1 MVTTRG
7 PEKELHRQ
15 TSTHHLVV
23 PQPFCGLDGPVQT
36 GFPHI
41 HVLSVGVPRQELHQ
55 SPNVYVVIVVHMT
68 EPPERQKSRII

>member
-1 MVTTRG
+1 MVHEVHVVLNRNCTDKHT
-7 PEKELHRQ
+7 
-15 TSTHHLVV
+15 THHLVV

-68 EPPERQKSRII
+68 EPPERQK